1 MSASPAPADPGRDD
15 DLAWLDRDP
24 MTAAEREASLDRLC
38 EQDEGYLQDEGEYG
52 DVEPFTAEEL
62 AEIREA
68 AADELLAVE
77 AATTGRRGP
86 GQPGSARVFPGQ
98 SSSPAAAFAPGM
110 VFDVLPGCAGL
121 AVAADAAAGEDG
133 GFAGVSE
140 AELVGV
146 VCAWDRVEA
155 HAAARKLAAVAELA
169 RRSPEPEDQEF
180 AADELAYALAES
192 RSRAGVLVDLAQ
204 TLHTRLPGT
213 MVALLDGTVSR
224 YKAEIIARAIALLD
238 PAEARAAEGKVLDR
252 AARLT
257 PGGLRAA
264 IAAAVMEV
272 APEKA
277 KERREAAAKDARVER
292 WAEDSGN
299 AALMGCELPPDEV
312 LAADQRIT
320 AWARELKKAGL
331 EGDMDVLRARAFLD
345 LLLGKD
351 SRPRQDAGGGD
362 GTGPGPGPGG
372 SGPGGPGPGGPGT
385 PPPPAGPARGA
396 AGFAG
401 RVTLTVPL
409 ATVTGLADRPG
420 ELGGIGPVD
429 PWLARDLA
437 AAAARN
443 PKTTWC
449 VTVTDPDGHAVGH
462 GCARSEPSNHRKRA
476 GPGPPGDTG
485 FTFTPASRDGPPGG
499 CGTWRLRT
507 PGPGPGLII
516 TLESLATD
524 PCDHRHQARGHD
536 PGVRLKHLIQVRHA
550 TCTSPVC
557 RRPAAQCDVEHNTP
571 YDAGG
576 RTCRCNTGPKCR
588 HDHRLKQH
596 PKWKVDQLPDG
607 TFRWTTPSG
616 RTYTTEPTRYP
627 I

>member
-1 MSASPAPADPGRDD
+1 MFGEEKPPFLPNWWWFMPASPAPADPGWDD

-38 EQDEGYLQDEGEYG
+38 EQDEGYREEEDEFG
-52 DVEPFTAEEL
+52 DVEPFTSEEL
-62 AEIREA
+62 AEIRQA

-86 GQPGSARVFPGQ
+86 GQPGSARIFPGQ
-98 SSSPAAAFAPGM
+98 SSSPTAAFAPGM
-110 VFDVLPGCAGL
+110 PLDVLPGCAGL
-121 AVAADAAAGEDG
+121 AVAADTAAGDD

-146 VCAWDRVEA
+146 MCAWDRVEA

-169 RRSPEPEDQEF
+169 RRNPKPEDQEF
-180 AADELAYALAES
+180 IADEVAHALAES
-192 RSRAGVLVDLAQ
+192 RGRAEVLIDLAQ
-204 TLHTRLPGT
+204 TLETRLPGT
-213 MVALLDGTVSR
+213 RAGLSGGTITR
-224 YKAEIIARAIALLD
+224 YKAEIIARATALLD
-238 PAEARAAEGKVLDR
+238 DAEARAAEDKVLDR

-277 KERREAAAKDARVER
+277 KERREQAAKDARVER
-292 WAEDSGN
+292 WIEDSGN

-320 AWARELKKAGL
+320 AWARELRKAGL
-331 EGDMDVLRARAFLD
+331 EGDMDQLRARAYLD

-351 SRPRQDAGGGD
+351 SRPSPSPAEPPADAGRAGGQIP
-362 GTGPGPGPGG
+362 T
-372 SGPGGPGPGGPGT
+372 
-385 PPPPAGPARGA
+385 
-396 AGFAG
+396 GFAG

-409 ATVTGLADRPG
+409 ATLAGLADRPG
-420 ELGGIGPVD
+420 ELGGLGPVD

-437 AAAARN
+437 TAAAVN

-449 VTVTDPDGHAVGH
+449 LTVTDDQGHAIAH
-462 GCARSEPSNHRKRA
+462 GCARPEPKSHRQRA
-476 GPGPPGDTG
+476 GPGPPGETG

-499 CGTWRLRT
+499 YGTWRLRT
-507 PGPGPGLII
+507 PRGGPDLII
-516 TLESLATD
+516 TVDSLTTD
-524 PCDHRHQARGHD
+524 PCDHRHQASGHD
-536 PGVRLKHLIQVRHA
+536 PGVRLRHLSQVRHA

-557 RRPAAQCDVEHNTP
+557 RRPAAQCDHEHNVP
-571 YDAGG
+571 YEAGG
-576 RTCRCNTGPKCR
+576 RTCLCNTGPKCR

-596 PKWKVDQLPDG
+596 PRWKVDQLPDG
-607 TFRWTTPSG
+607 TFQWTTPSG

-627 I
+627 V

>member
-1 MSASPAPADPGRDD
+1 MPPEPVPAEPEWDD
-15 DLAWLDRDP
+15 DPAWTRPDP
-24 MTAAEREASLDRLC
+24 MTPAELEAELDRVC
-38 EQDEGYLQDEGEYG
+38 EQDEPPGPDEFE
-52 DVEPFTAEEL
+52 DFEPFTPEEL

-86 GQPGSARVFPGQ
+86 GQPGSARIFPGQ
-98 SSSPAAAFAPGM
+98 SSSPAASFGPGM
-110 VFDVLPGCAGL
+110 PLDVLPGCAQL

-140 AELVGV
+140 AELTGV

-155 HAAARKLAAVAELA
+155 HAAARKLAAIAELA
-169 RRSPEPEDQEF
+169 RRTPAPEDGEF
-180 AADELAYALAES
+180 TADQIAYALAES
-192 RSRAGVLVDLAQ
+192 RGRAEVLIDLAQ
-204 TLHTRLPGT
+204 TLGTRLPGT
-213 MVALLDGTVSR
+213 LAALLDGTITR
-224 YKAEIIARAIALLD
+224 YKAEIIARATALLD
-238 PAEARAAEGKVLDR
+238 DAGARAAEDKVLDR
-252 AARLT
+252 ASRLT

-264 IAAAVMEV
+264 IAHAVMEV

-277 KERREAAAKDARVER
+277 RERREAAAKDARVER

-320 AWARELKKAGL
+320 AWAKELRKAGL

-351 SRPRQDAGGGD
+351 SRPRRDTRGGED
-362 GTGPGPGPGG
+362 SAGPGSGG
-372 SGPGGPGPGGPGT
+372 SGPDA
-385 PPPPAGPARGA
+385 PPSSAGPADGA
-396 AGFAG
+396 VPGGFAG

-449 VTVTDPDGHAVGH
+449 VTVTDQDGHAVGH
-462 GCARSEPSNHRKRA
+462 GCARPEPRSHTKRA
-476 GPGPPGDTG
+476 GPGPPG

-499 CGTWRLRT
+499 YGTWRLRT
-507 PGPGPGLII
+507 PGGGPDLII
-516 TLESLATD
+516 TLESLTTD
-524 PCDHRHQARGHD
+524 PCDHRHQSSRHD
-536 PGVRLKHLIQVRHA
+536 PGARLKHLIQVRNA

-571 YDAGG
+571 YEAGG

-596 PKWKVDQLPDG
+596 PRWKVEQLPDG
-607 TFRWTTPSG
+607 TFRWTTPAG

>member
-1 MSASPAPADPGRDD
+1 MPPEPVPAEPEWDD
-15 DLAWLDRDP
+15 DPAWTRPDP
-24 MTAAEREASLDRLC
+24 MTAAELEADLDRVC
-38 EQDEGYLQDEGEYG
+38 EQDEGHLQDEDEDG
-52 DVEPFTAEEL
+52 DFEPFTAEEL

-86 GQPGSARVFPGQ
+86 GQPGSARVFPGESV
-98 SSSPAAAFAPGM
+98 SSAASFGPGM
-110 VFDVLPGCAGL
+110 PLDVLPGCAAL

-133 GFAGVSE
+133 SFAGVSE
-140 AELVGV
+140 AELIGV

-155 HAAARKLAAVAELA
+155 HAAARKLAAIAELT
-169 RRSPEPEDQEF
+169 RRTPAPEDEEF
-180 AADELAYALAES
+180 TADELANALAES
-192 RSRAGVLVDLAQ
+192 RGRAGDLVDLAQ

-213 MVALLDGTVSR
+213 AAALDDGIITR
-224 YKAEIIARAIALLD
+224 YKAEIIARATALLD
-238 PAEARAAEGKVLDR
+238 AAEARAAEDKVLDR

-264 IAAAVMEV
+264 IAAAVMDV

-320 AWARELKKAGL
+320 AWAKELRRAGL

-351 SRPRQDAGGGD
+351 SRPRQDTPGD
-362 GTGPGPGPGG
+362 G
-372 SGPGGPGPGGPGT
+372 SGPAGPGSGGPGPEGPGT
-385 PPPPAGPARGA
+385 PPPSAGPAGGA
-396 AGFAG
+396 VPTGFAG

-420 ELGGIGPVD
+420 ELAGIGPVD

-437 AAAARN
+437 AAAAHN

-462 GCARSEPSNHRKRA
+462 GCARPEPKGHGKHA
-476 GPGPPGDTG
+476 GPGPPGQTG

-499 CGTWRLRT
+499 YGTWRLRT
-507 PGPGPGLII
+507 PGPGPDLII

-524 PCDHRHQARGHD
+524 PCDHRHQASGHD
-536 PGVRLKHLIQVRHA
+536 PGARLKHLIQVRNA

-571 YDAGG
+571 YEAGG

-596 PKWKVDQLPDG
+596 PKWTVDQLPDG
-607 TFRWTTPSG
+607 TFRWTTPAG